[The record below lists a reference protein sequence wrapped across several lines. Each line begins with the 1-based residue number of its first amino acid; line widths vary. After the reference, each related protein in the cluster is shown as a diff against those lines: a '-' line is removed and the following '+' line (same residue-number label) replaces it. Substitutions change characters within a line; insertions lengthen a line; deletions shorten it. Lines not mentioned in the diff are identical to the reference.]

1 MPCTSEAS
9 KDTEAPRS
17 SSPDHRDPDYWA
29 KVADKE
35 IHTDIQT
42 YRHTDIQTYRH
53 TYIHTYVH
61 TCMLRRARST
71 RAKVA
76 RPPSISSGTRPVR
89 RTRVVA
95 PSLSRTDQNKTMYV
109 HRDRQRYTDTGIDSD
124 TQT

>member
-53 TYIHTYVH
+53 TYIHTYICTYMH
-61 TCMLRRARST
+61 
-71 RAKVA
+71 AKESKKNKGEG
-76 RPPSISSGTRPVR
+76 RQT
-89 RTRVVA
+89 T
-95 PSLSRTDQNKTMYV
+95 LDQFWNKAGEK
-109 HRDRQRYTDTGIDSD
+109 DKGGGSESKSD
-124 TQT
+124 